1 MTRRPTAQ
9 VWGSVRW
16 EIREFEITKGNR
28 LYDKVQRDG
37 AGSDAD
43 PLLPGKGPLSGTDRK
58 TWSVLARYSVECSG
72 AYIETEAL
80 LGFDKNDYEAGGTG
94 WSGHG
99 TGCSGCTICMM
110 NKIEGKPAMIP
121 SDVSG
126 QGEKRV
132 KLPDPV
138 KVEQAREILKKVREA
153 KRVR

>member
-1 MTRRPTAQ
+1 M
-9 VWGSVRW
+9 
-16 EIREFEITKGNR
+16 N
-28 LYDKVQRDG
+28 VQ
-37 AGSDAD
+37 
-43 PLLPGKGPLSGTDRK
+43 
-58 TWSVLARYSVECSG
+58 G

-80 LGFDKNDYEAGGTG
+80 LGFDKDDYEAGGTG

-110 NKIEGKPAMIP
+110 NKVEGKPAMIP

-138 KVEQAREILKKVREA
+138 TVEQAREILKKVREA
-153 KRVR
+153 KRPVINAGNGIRIGGNESKYEMPSLVKERSSWRIRGDTVVSIVIKNT